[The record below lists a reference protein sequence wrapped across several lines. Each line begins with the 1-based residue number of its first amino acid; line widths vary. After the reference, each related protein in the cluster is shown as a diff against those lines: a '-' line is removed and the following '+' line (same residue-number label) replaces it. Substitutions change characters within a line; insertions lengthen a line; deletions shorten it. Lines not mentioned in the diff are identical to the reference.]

1 MMEEQPRRIK
11 RQTAYK
17 VWISHLVKG
26 KGTVDDSGLAYIPVG
41 DKKVVRANIVG
52 SVIGKETREGF
63 GSLILDDGSENINA
77 RVWGEDTWLLDDI
90 EIGDLVLVIARLGE
104 FNGNVYLRPEVVKK
118 IDMDWAL
125 LRRLEMVKEYG
136 KPEPREVKV
145 EEEKVEEKVEKMD
158 EPIPSIAI
166 REKVLKLVEE
176 REEVAMETLID
187 KVGEDERKV
196 KAAVDELLKEG
207 EMFMP
212 RPGYLRVV

>member
-1 MMEEQPRRIK
+1 MEEQPRQIK

-17 VWISHLVKG
+17 VWISHLIKN

-41 DKKVVRANIVG
+41 EKKVVRCNVVA
-52 SVIGKETREGF
+52 SVIGKDTREGF
-63 GSLILDDGSENINA
+63 GSLVLDDGSENIIA

-90 EIGDLVLVIARLGE
+90 EIGDLVMVIARLGE
-104 FNGNVYLRPEVVKK
+104 FQEKVYLRPEVVRK

-125 LRRLEMVKEYG
+125 LRRLELVKEYG

-145 EEEKVEEKVEKMD
+145 EEEYVEEKEERIE

-176 REEVAMETLID
+176 REEVAID
-187 KVGEDERKV
+187 TILEKIEADERKV

-212 RPGYLRVV
+212 RPGYIRVV

>member
-1 MMEEQPRRIK
+1 MEEQPRRIK

-17 VWISHLVKG
+17 VWISHLINNN
-26 KGTVDDSGLAYIPVG
+26 GTVDDTGLAYIPVG

-52 SVIGKETREGF
+52 SVIGKELREGF
-63 GSLILDDGSENINA
+63 GSLVLDDGSENVNA
-77 RVWGEDTWLLDDI
+77 RVWGEDTSLLNDI

-125 LRRLEMVKEYG
+125 LRRLELVKEYG
-136 KPEPREVKV
+136 KPEPREIKV
-145 EEEKVEEKVEKMD
+145 EEDKVEEKEERIE

-176 REEVAMETLID
+176 REEVAMETVIE
-187 KVGEDERKV
+187 KVGEDERKI